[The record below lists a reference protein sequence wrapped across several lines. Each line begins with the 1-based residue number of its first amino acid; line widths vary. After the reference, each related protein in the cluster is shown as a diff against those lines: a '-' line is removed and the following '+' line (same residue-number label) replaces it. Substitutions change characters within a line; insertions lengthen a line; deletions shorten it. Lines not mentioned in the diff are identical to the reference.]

1 MIYHCNH
8 NCYNVSQQPAVDEIS
23 KHDFLAVQHF
33 FLVVLILS
41 KINFMIVPF
50 FDSGFSRYCKIEKVE
65 SWNDLLRN
73 VTKSHDQTLN
83 YLLI

>member
-50 FDSGFSRYCKIEKVE
+50 FDSGFSRYCKMEKLKVGMIRCE
-65 SWNDLLRN
+65 MSQSFMS
-73 VTKSHDQTLN
+73 K
-83 YLLI
+83 LIVF